1 VAGSGV
7 GGASILSGGLF
18 SAMVGCCWFV
28 ICHFSIVVVML
39 KTAVLILSVLVARNF
54 GCSRT
59 AGILICSSLCDP
71 DALGHQEVTV
81 SGEDI
86 VGGCAGPELQ
96 VTLTFESVHWLYW
109 FLRFWFLTFC

>member
-1 VAGSGV
+1 
-7 GGASILSGGLF
+7 
-18 SAMVGCCWFV
+18 
-28 ICHFSIVVVML
+28 ML
-39 KTAVLILSVLVARNF
+39 KTAVLILSVLVTRNF

-96 VTLTFESVHWLYW
+96 VTLTFLSWCIGFIGFSVKRSVPD
-109 FLRFWFLTFC
+109 FLLNRTMLSSRC